1 MVLNAS
7 SSLKQEAAALAAAVM
22 WISWANKEENKQQ
35 HESFFTAK
43 VKKKNVFVCDFI
55 EVTW

>member
-35 HESFFTAK
+35 HESFSTAK
-43 VKKKNVFVCDFI
+43 VKKKVFVCDFI